1 MLNILRASLRTGR
14 VTEAYPCESSVE
26 PAYRGRPRI
35 DQSLCRA
42 HGACADVCPSGAITL
57 TPETHPARSWRLDLA
72 RCLFCGLC
80 EEACTNGAIKM
91 TNEFELASRNRQ
103 DLIVTVNHGATIAGG
118 SGPAAPATAETRA
131 VGTIEPTSRTASRGQ
146 LNERLRGLLSR
157 SLHIRH
163 MAAGS
168 DNSTD
173 WEIAAL
179 LNPIYDVQRL
189 GIDFVASPRHA
200 DLLLVTGAVTRHL
213 ESALRATYD
222 AMPSPRLVVAA
233 GDEACGGGVLGGS
246 YAVAGGVDR
255 CLPVDVYV
263 PGDPPRPEA
272 LIQGFLV
279 ALDRLEPKV
288 HRTALVATEPAS
300 ASLLV

>member
-1 MLNILRASLRTGR
+1 LTGR
-14 VTEAYPCESSVE
+14 VS
-26 PAYRGRPRI
+26 
-35 DQSLCRA
+35 
-42 HGACADVCPSGAITL
+42 
-57 TPETHPARSWRLDLA
+57 RLL
-72 RCLFCGLC
+72 
-80 EEACTNGAIKM
+80 K
-91 TNEFELASRNRQ
+91 
-103 DLIVTVNHGATIAGG
+103 
-118 SGPAAPATAETRA
+118 
-131 VGTIEPTSRTASRGQ
+131 
-146 LNERLRGLLSR
+146 R

-179 LNPIYDVQRL
+179 LNPVYDIQRL

-213 ESALRATYD
+213 EPALYATYE

-233 GDEACGGGVLGGS
+233 GDEACGGGVLHGS

-263 PGDPPRPEA
+263 PGDPP
-272 LIQGFLV
+272 
-279 ALDRLEPKV
+279 
-288 HRTALVATEPAS
+288 S
-300 ASLLV
+300 W

>member
-1 MLNILRASLRTGR
+1 MLNILRASWRTGR
-14 VTEAYPCESSVE
+14 VTEGYPNLSEGPSLH
-26 PAYRGRPRI
+26 RGRPRL
-35 DQSLCRA
+35 DPALCV
-42 HGACADVCPSGAITL
+42 GTGDCAAVCPSGAITL
-57 TPETHPARSWRLDLA
+57 DSVAAASSRWRLDLA

-80 EEACTNGAIKM
+80 VEACPHGALAM
-91 TNEFELASRNRQ
+91 TGDFELASRTRH
-103 DLIVTVNHGATIAGG
+103 DLIAEMIRSDPPARDGGQALGGAGCERPPVLCHAVGG
-118 SGPAAPATAETRA
+118 SNPDDGR
-131 VGTIEPTSRTASRGQ
+131 V
-146 LNERLRGLLSR
+146 RGLLKR
-157 SLHIRH
+157 SLHVRH
-163 MAAGS
+163 LAAGS

-213 ESALRATYD
+213 EPALRATYE

-233 GDEACGGGVLGGS
+233 GNEACGGGLLRGS

-263 PGDPPRPEA
+263 PGDPPCPEA
-272 LIQGFLV
+272 LIQGLLV
-279 ALDRLEPKV
+279 AMGRSEPTI
-288 HRTALVATEPAS
+288 RRAESPAQ
-300 ASLLV
+300 ASR

>member
-14 VTEAYPCESSVE
+14 VTEDYPKHSEGAATV
-26 PAYRGRPRI
+26 RGRPRI
-35 DQSLCRA
+35 DPSRCEA
-42 HGACADVCPSGAITL
+42 AGECAGICPSGAITL
-57 TPETHPARSWRLDLA
+57 TVAAPAVRRWQLDLA
-72 RCLFCGLC
+72 RCAFCGLC
-80 EEACTNGAIKM
+80 AEVCPRGAIEM
-91 TNEFELASRNRQ
+91 TDDFELASRTRQ
-103 DLIVTVNHGATIAGG
+103 DLIVGLTHGDRSPDA
-118 SGPAAPATAETRA
+118 SGAEQPSPLYDAASGVERFAE
-131 VGTIEPTSRTASRGQ
+131 GMRG
-146 LNERLRGLLSR
+146 RLKR
-157 SLHIRH
+157 SLHVRH

-213 ESALRATYD
+213 EPALRATYE

-233 GDEACGGGVLGGS
+233 GNEACGGGVLHGS

-263 PGDPPRPEA
+263 PGDPPRPQA
-272 LIQGFLV
+272 LIQGLLI
-279 ALDRLEPKV
+279 ASDRLEQKI
-288 HRTALVATEPAS
+288 HRAELTAGPS
-300 ASLLV
+300 R